1 MSGKRVNIWINED
14 NVYFWDNLDN
24 KSGWVNYIIEQFLE
38 NAKRKK
44 IMEDKYEKNEKIMVQ
59 SKTTETKG

>member
-59 SKTTETKG
+59 SEATETEG

>member
-59 SKTTETKG
+59 SKTTETEG